1 MSSTGR
7 PGPAPGPAP
16 EKPGPPA
23 RLGRFRPLFVLATV
37 LMGASVSVLLPVAGT
52 AAALTAILALRAA
65 DLTAG
70 RLSRRRSARG
80 QRSSDT
86 VVSAL
91 TYPLMLAWSSVIS
104 VALSPVALVA
114 GGIGAAITLL
124 AVHSHPFPQAV
135 AFGAGALVAS
145 YGLGP
150 GSESPRRQLGRI
162 YGAAA
167 RSPGAAAVTLIVAC
181 ALALALPGGRG
192 LGPGVLLA
200 ADGHREPAAAPGRA
214 AQHHAERPVG
224 AAAAAAPAGL
234 SLSGAV

>member
-1 MSSTGR
+1 L
-7 PGPAPGPAP
+7 AP

-37 LMGASVSVLLPVAGT
+37 LMVASVSVLLPVAGT

-91 TYPLMLAWSSVIS
+91 TYPLMLAWSAVIS
-104 VALSPVALVA
+104 LALSPVALVA

-124 AVHSHPFPQAV
+124 AVHTHPFPQAV

-150 GSESPRRQLGRI
+150 GSESPRRQLGKI
-162 YGAAA
+162 YDAAA
-167 RSPGAAAVTLIVAC
+167 RSPGAAAVTLVVVC
-181 ALALALPGGRG
+181 ALALAL
-192 LGPGVLLA
+192 L
-200 ADGHREPAAAPGRA
+200 
-214 AQHHAERPVG
+214 G
-224 AAAAAAPAGL
+224 AAVSDPAFYWPLTGIGNRL
-234 SLSGAV
+234 QHLDVLHSTTQSARSELLRLLHRLV